1 MQENQ
6 IHYLQKYRET
16 LFNKLLSVAKDLHI
30 IENNVLQ
37 TDDLL
42 LKWKEIAP
50 EYMMDAIP
58 NIEKYPRTA
67 IAWAAYVGIAFATY
81 WDKDWIAHK
90 DDDNIYKSLVNA
102 RGFDEMDEY
111 IVEELLGIDFSSS
124 EAEKM
129 ENNIKSLT
137 EAALSQIR
145 RGEVEPQSVMAF
157 HVFAA
162 TVELMFIFG
171 VGYQLHRLGYKYV
184 KVN

>member
-67 IAWAAYVGIAFATY
+67 IAWAVYVGIAFATY
-81 WDKDWIAHK
+81 WDIDWIAHK

-145 RGEVEPQSVMAF
+145 REEVEPQSVMAF